1 MIAKIVKG
9 AGAKGIV
16 DYILDREKGASLID
30 HDGVLVSDSG
40 SIARSFIAQSK
51 LNPKVGKFIGH
62 VSLSFSGQDLPRLTD
77 ELMVRISREY
87 MQKMGISDTQ
97 YIIGRHHDKEHPHVH
112 IAFNR
117 VDNNGRTISDRNDR
131 YRSERVCKELTRKYG
146 LYFAEGKEQ
155 VNRHR
160 LKEPDRTKYELY
172 SLLKAEVGRCG
183 DWDTLTA
190 NLRKLGVEVR
200 FKYKGRT
207 DEIQG
212 VVFDKNGY
220 SFNGSKID
228 RQFSY
233 SKITAAL
240 NRNSPQER
248 QAQSFRQGIS
258 PASGGGGE
266 LISGSLGLL
275 DLIPSSCTETPEEAE
290 FRRLMQRKRKK
301 KNNKGFRI

>member
-117 VDNNGRTISDRNDR
+117 IDNNGRTISDRNDR

-212 VVFDKNGY
+212 VVFGKNGY

-240 NRNSPQER
+240 DRNSPQER

-301 KNNKGFRI
+301 KKNKGFRI